1 MVINLYKN
9 FCISFKNVF
18 YLCGMKTKFPPVFR
32 ISDYKNLFENES
44 KITHPN
50 GLKKNKESEEMESI
64 RLEIINHL
72 ESSKCSL
79 QRLEFLTVLYKQLY
93 IINNLDYFLK
103 IYIQIDVKSSNGN
116 EYRMGSIQWPVLN
129 GKDVTVRVS
138 LGRKV
143 DYKIS
148 KQKSDSLLKDF
159 ETVKSFLISKK
170 LVNIK

>member
-1 MVINLYKN
+1 MVINLYKLI
-9 FCISFKNVF
+9 CISFENVF

-32 ISDYKNLFENES
+32 ISDYQSLFDNES

-50 GLKKNKESEEMESI
+50 GLVKSKETGEMKSI
-64 RLEIINHL
+64 RLEIIEL
-72 ESSKCSL
+72 LTSSMCSL
-79 QRLEFLTVLYKQLY
+79 KRLEFLTVYYKQLY

-103 IYIQIDVKSSNGN
+103 IYIQLDVKSSSGN
-116 EYRMGSIQWPVLN
+116 EYRTGSIQWPVLN

-148 KQKSDSLLKDF
+148 KQKSESLLKDF
-159 ETVKSFLISKK
+159 EKVKSFLISKK

>member
-1 MVINLYKN
+1 MVIYLYKY

-79 QRLEFLTVLYKQLY
+79 QRLEFLTVYYKQLY
-93 IINNLDYFLK
+93 IINNIDYYLK
-103 IYIQIDVKSSNGN
+103 IYNQVDVKSSKGN
-116 EYRMGSIQWPVLN
+116 KYRTGSIQWPVLN
-129 GKDVTVRVS
+129 GKDTTVKVS

>member
-1 MVINLYKN
+1 MVINLYKI

-138 LGRKV
+138 LGRLEYDTK
-143 DYKIS
+143 S
-148 KQKSDSLLKDF
+148 KLIPTENDVK
-159 ETVKSFLISKK
+159 TVKNYLLNKK
-170 LVNIK
+170 TIKTIL